1 MCNKAS
7 TRSPSSAG
15 AEHKPILA
23 ERFKTKMCANYVK
36 TGSCPY
42 EVRCMFAHGEH
53 EMRTKEMNLRD
64 RLVTEDS
71 IKNFQRAKMI
81 ADRSVERKK
90 KRLTQA
96 GLSPLVPPT
105 EDAGKE
111 HFSGEPATPPVAV
124 RKEATAAHVDT
135 PTRTLHPSFAAAA
148 PETPETLASR
158 KSPDVDGG
166 CAVTPIRGL
175 DLASPTLTGR
185 YRHNPYASVPLKLV
199 VTAVCVGG
207 RPLGD
212 APSFKSFT
220 ASRTRALPIP
230 TPLCAVELSH
240 PHASNRCDAGI
251 PLCIRAHA
259 DLPNISP
266 LALVMGRQS
275 NQTFHSRNHSSA
287 AVAPPTPPET
297 RPPPSTPEYKTTYG
311 APCITSQTM
320 VFG

>member
-96 GLSPLVPPT
+96 GLSPLVCPQKT
-105 EDAGKE
+105 
-111 HFSGEPATPPVAV
+111 PA
-124 RKEATAAHVDT
+124 R
-135 PTRTLHPSFAAAA
+135 S
-148 PETPETLASR
+148 
-158 KSPDVDGG
+158 
-166 CAVTPIRGL
+166 I
-175 DLASPTLTGR
+175 
-185 YRHNPYASVPLKLV
+185 
-199 VTAVCVGG
+199 
-207 RPLGD
+207 
-212 APSFKSFT
+212 
-220 ASRTRALPIP
+220 
-230 TPLCAVELSH
+230 
-240 PHASNRCDAGI
+240 
-251 PLCIRAHA
+251 
-259 DLPNISP
+259 
-266 LALVMGRQS
+266 
-275 NQTFHSRNHSSA
+275 SA
-287 AVAPPTPPET
+287 ASQQ
-297 RPPPSTPEYKTTYG
+297 RPP
-311 APCITSQTM
+311 
-320 VFG
+320 